1 MRPTIS
7 LWLLGMLLLIGCQP
21 ERTYTLEELRTNH
34 YNQLNIPVKSALEV
48 EGFDAIFKTYQD
60 LDPSALEEQL
70 TTTSLELHETSF
82 GLYYLANAHAKENDL
97 RQAVDY
103 HLAAANH
110 YLNPLSFLKL
120 AEREFFAQKDYT
132 KAYFYLHHALEI
144 LVEITGN
151 NRSHPLSRNTKDK
164 AQYLLQELERM
175 GDQGIFDKATT
186 RKQLK
191 VVLPAITQ
199 QYRQLY
205 GLDEV
210 PSS

>member
-1 MRPTIS
+1 
-7 LWLLGMLLLIGCQP
+7 MLLLIGCQP
-21 ERTYTLEELRTNH
+21 ERTYTLEELLTNH
-34 YNQLNIPVKSALEV
+34 YNQLNLPVTSALEV
-48 EGFDAIFKTYQD
+48 EGFEAIFETYQD
-60 LDPSALEEQL
+60 LNQTALKEQL

-82 GLYYLANAHAKENDL
+82 GLYYLANAHARENDL

-120 AEREFFAQKDYT
+120 AERAFFAEKDYT
-132 KAYFYLHHALEI
+132 QAYFYLHHALEI

-164 AQYLLQELERM
+164 AQFMLQELERM
-175 GDQGIFDKATT
+175 GDQGLFDKATT
-186 RKQLK
+186 REQLK
-191 VVLPAITQ
+191 AVLPDITQ
-199 QYRQLY
+199 QYRRLY
-205 GLDEV
+205 GLDET

>member
-1 MRPTIS
+1 M
-7 LWLLGMLLLIGCQP
+7 GMLLLIGCQP
-21 ERTYTLEELRTNH
+21 ERTYTLEELLTNH
-34 YNQLNIPVKSALEV
+34 YNQLNLPVTSALEV
-48 EGFDAIFKTYQD
+48 EGFEAIFETYQD
-60 LDPSALEEQL
+60 LNQTALKEQL

-82 GLYYLANAHAKENDL
+82 GLYYLANAHARENDL

-120 AEREFFAQKDYT
+120 AERAFFAEKDYT
-132 KAYFYLHHALEI
+132 QAYFYLHHALEI

-164 AQYLLQELERM
+164 AQFMLQELERM
-175 GDQGIFDKATT
+175 GDQGLFDKATT
-186 RKQLK
+186 REQLK
-191 VVLPAITQ
+191 AVLPDITQ
-199 QYRQLY
+199 QYRRLY
-205 GLDEV
+205 GLDET